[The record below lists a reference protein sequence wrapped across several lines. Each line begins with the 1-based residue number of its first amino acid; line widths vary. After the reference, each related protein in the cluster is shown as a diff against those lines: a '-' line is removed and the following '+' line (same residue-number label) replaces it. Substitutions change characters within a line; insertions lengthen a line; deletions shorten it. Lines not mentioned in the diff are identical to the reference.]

1 MTSMLFTVRSDALEV
16 IVLVVG
22 VARAANAW
30 ICLLTAHACRFD
42 SLLRGVLGGRLLHHF
57 ANQRAVAAHPIRGR
71 LPLLTVPLLEAHISA
86 AAVVGAGHLDRRHH
100 RAKAELVEAVL
111 IEREIFDPPTHLLP

>member
-1 MTSMLFTVRSDALEV
+1 MTSILFTVRSDALEV

-22 VARAANAW
+22 VARAAANAW
-30 ICLLTAHACRFD
+30 ICLSTAHTCRFD

-57 ANQRAVAAHPIRGR
+57 ANQRQVAAHPIRGR
-71 LPLLTVPLLEAHISA
+71 LPLLTVPLLEAHLSA

-100 RAKAELVEAVL
+100 RAEAKLVEAIL
-111 IEREIFDPPTHLLP
+111 I